1 MVNDKDNNSSA
12 SSISSDGWST
22 GKSSSSEVSNK
33 ENKNETKTRNLK
45 NRKRTKPKGLN
56 PSSMAVKSLKREQEM
71 SPEEE
76 VNQGEIDTK
85 AGAKEFFKAF
95 IATFEE
101 DIIKK
106 SNSKN
111 GSIEVEAVTEVLNE
125 QLKKAKKYSSSHPE
139 AKTMKNAINNSV
151 KLFSRNKK
159 QNSNLKKAIG
169 SAIEKYD
176 LEKIENLDDF
186 ETNKSTDESLKKQQK
201 TEIEYGSKEIRK
213 DIGVNSELE
222 DILRFNQDY
231 IKSDSSVLT
240 QQKKRTSFVEEEK
253 ARRAQSDEPSIKR

>member
-1 MVNDKDNNSSA
+1 M
-12 SSISSDGWST
+12 
-22 GKSSSSEVSNK
+22 
-33 ENKNETKTRNLK
+33 
-45 NRKRTKPKGLN
+45 
-56 PSSMAVKSLKREQEM
+56 
-71 SPEEE
+71 
-76 VNQGEIDTK
+76 
-85 AGAKEFFKAF
+85 
-95 IATFEE
+95 
-101 DIIKK
+101 
-106 SNSKN
+106 
-111 GSIEVEAVTEVLNE
+111 
-125 QLKKAKKYSSSHPE
+125 
-139 AKTMKNAINNSV
+139 
-151 KLFSRNKK
+151 FSRNKK